1 MSEAVWQN
9 TQRSMV
15 FDGTTTAREW
25 AAKATGVHLR
35 WEVIGLVF
43 SVVGLIAMDWDPLF
57 SSGREQVIVR
67 KTLARKMFSASD
79 ACLAI
84 CNELEVLN
92 DMYLCLLYENS
103 VLTALTKGDA
113 NPVAW
118 QRSGEL
124 ASALIAMGLHQEIKV
139 NKDTPLFL
147 AELRKKTFIS
157 AYGQDKSVATFLGR
171 PPRLS
176 ARYCLLQPPLA
187 LSDTQVLSEGAE
199 LEAALASLDD
209 DGWSKNG
216 EMNRCTLMRAWL
228 RFSRIREEILE
239 ISLGVSNEDIALQAE
254 FVIRE
259 VGRRSEQMWAALPA
273 YLRFD
278 PDTIWQSGM
287 APISVI
293 FLIAIYTDYLHNGFL
308 LQRALIKRIKTDT
321 QRLIPIARQMLG
333 LVLTTWSKRDYLR
346 DFQGDMV
353 YILSTHGLPSAG
365 VLAVELLKQ
374 EQSHHVSQ
382 EILPRSEAIQDLSV
396 FIAALA
402 SLGPGE
408 GNYAACEQGRRA
420 LKRILDKILSPNPVP
435 AMAPAVTD
443 QAPVAD
449 LSMYLN
455 AGNDADFLQWLEN
468 MEWDKGPLLNT
479 S

>member
-1 MSEAVWQN
+1 
-9 TQRSMV
+9 
-15 FDGTTTAREW
+15 
-25 AAKATGVHLR
+25 
-35 WEVIGLVF
+35 
-43 SVVGLIAMDWDPLF
+43 
-57 SSGREQVIVR
+57 
-67 KTLARKMFSASD
+67 
-79 ACLAI
+79 
-84 CNELEVLN
+84 
-92 DMYLCLLYENS
+92 
-103 VLTALTKGDA
+103 
-113 NPVAW
+113 
-118 QRSGEL
+118 
-124 ASALIAMGLHQEIKV
+124 
-139 NKDTPLFL
+139 
-147 AELRKKTFIS
+147 
-157 AYGQDKSVATFLGR
+157 
-171 PPRLS
+171 
-176 ARYCLLQPPLA
+176 
-187 LSDTQVLSEGAE
+187 
-199 LEAALASLDD
+199 
-209 DGWSKNG
+209 
-216 EMNRCTLMRAWL
+216 
-228 RFSRIREEILE
+228 
-239 ISLGVSNEDIALQAE
+239 
-254 FVIRE
+254 
-259 VGRRSEQMWAALPA
+259 MWAALPA

-278 PDTIWQSGM
+278 PDTIWQSGV
-287 APISVI
+287 APISAL

-308 LQRALIKRIKTDT
+308 LQRALIKRVKTDT
-321 QRLIPIARQMLG
+321 KRLIPIARQMLG

-353 YILSTHGLPSAG
+353 YMLSTHGLPSAG

-435 AMAPAVTD
+435 AMASAVTD